1 MIPMLGQLP
10 KSLTVNGIAYEI
22 RSDFRNI
29 LTIFEAF
36 EDNSLT
42 NEDKAYILLVR
53 IYTDFEKIPKKDYTA
68 AYEAA
73 VNFIEGGTASKGRKT
88 NYKLFNWM
96 KDEQL
101 IFPAVNKVAGCEV
114 RLVEYMHWWTF
125 LGYFGNVD
133 KDDLWSF
140 VLSIRQKRAKGKKL
154 EKYEREFL
162 NANRELC
169 SIESTVSAKSA
180 EEALEEMFNA
190 LTEGGEE

>member
-1 MIPMLGQLP
+1 MLGQLP
-10 KSLTVNGIAYEI
+10 KSLTVNGTDYAI

-29 LTIFEAF
+29 LTVFEAF
-36 EDNSLT
+36 EDDSLT
-42 NEDKAYILLVR
+42 NEDKAFVLLAR
-53 IYTDFEKIPKKDYTA
+53 IYVDLEKIPKKDYTA
-68 AYEAA
+68 AYEEA
-73 VNFIEGGTASKGRKT
+73 VKFIEGGTVSKGKKSP
-88 NYKLFNWM
+88 YKLFNWI

-114 RLVEYMHWWTF
+114 RLTEYMHWWTF

-133 KDDLWSF
+133 KEDLWSF

-162 NANRELC
+162 NANKELC

-180 EEALEEMFNA
+180 EDALEEMFNA
-190 LTEGGEE
+190 LTEGGEK

>member
-10 KSLTVNGIAYEI
+10 KSLEVNGVDYEI
-22 RSDFRNI
+22 RTDFRNI

-36 EDNSLT
+36 EDPDLT
-42 NEDKAYILLVR
+42 DQDKAFVLMARVFADLG
-53 IYTDFEKIPKKDYTA
+53 KIPKKDYTA

-73 VNFIEGGTASKGRKT
+73 VKFIEGGSATKGRKT
-88 NYKLFNWM
+88 NYRLFNWI

-114 RLVEYMHWWTF
+114 RLAEYMHWWTF

-154 EKYEREFL
+154 EKWEREFL
-162 NANRELC
+162 NANRDLC

-180 EEALEEMFNA
+180 EDTLEEMFNA